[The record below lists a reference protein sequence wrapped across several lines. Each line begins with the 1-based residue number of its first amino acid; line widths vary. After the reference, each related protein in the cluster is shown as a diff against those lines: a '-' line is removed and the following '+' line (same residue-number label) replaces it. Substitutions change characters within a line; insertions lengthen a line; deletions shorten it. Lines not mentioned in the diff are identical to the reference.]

1 MQLQFV
7 KLSPNENMT
16 LLITSTVPRE
26 KQFSVANALIAY
38 QHVYAE
44 QAGFLEAPTSPKAQA
59 RLQMMAGEFCGNAT
73 LSLSSYLFSKQ
84 NPKTGDTQTFVL
96 EVSGTPQPVTCT
108 IEKQAKG
115 YWGTL
120 HMPLPLWLK
129 DCCYT
134 LADKTYTFPTISF
147 GGIVHIL
154 VPASTWG
161 AHAKAMAEQAA
172 QTWQT
177 QIDADAFGILLF
189 DETKHTLAPLV
200 CVKGAS
206 LIWERGCGSGTTAV
220 GAALAL
226 REKKSLS
233 LSLQQ
238 AGGTMRIE
246 AKYEHGRLQD
256 LILGVHIDLVAE
268 GTAYLEENEKNIQKT
283 VSLYCP
289 CNLESD
295 TVS

>member
-38 QHVYAE
+38 NHIYAE
-44 QAGFLEAPTSPKAQA
+44 QAGFLEPPTSPKAQA

-73 LSLSSYLFSKQ
+73 LSLASYLFSKR
-84 NPKTGDTQTFVL
+84 NPQTDDTQTFTL
-96 EVSGTPQPVTCT
+96 EVSGTVQPVTCT
-108 IEKQAKG
+108 IQKQQKG

-120 HMPLPLWLK
+120 HMPLPLWVK

-134 LADKTYTFPTISF
+134 LGEETYTFSTVSF

-154 VPASTWG
+154 VPAALWG
-161 AHAKAMAEQAA
+161 EDAQTKAEQAA
-172 QTWQT
+172 QAWQT

-238 AGGTMRIE
+238 AGGTMQID
-246 AKYEHGRLQD
+246 AKYENGRLQD
-256 LILGVHIDLVAE
+256 LILGVHIDFVAE
-268 GTAYLEENEKNIQKT
+268 GTAYLEEHEKNIQKT
-283 VSLYCP
+283 VSQYCP

>member
-1 MQLQFV
+1 MSVQLHPLHFA

-16 LLITSTVPRE
+16 LLITSPVPRE
-26 KQFSVANALIAY
+26 KQFAVANALIAY
-38 QHVYAE
+38 HHIYAE
-44 QAGFLEAPTSPKAQA
+44 QAGFLEPPTLPQAQA

-73 LSLSSYLFSKQ
+73 LSLASYLFSKQ

-96 EVSGTPQPVTCT
+96 EVSGTPHPMTCT
-108 IEKQAKG
+108 IQKQEKG

-120 HMPLPLWLK
+120 HMPLPLWVK
-129 DCCYT
+129 DCCYA
-134 LADKTYTFPTISF
+134 LDGKTYTFPTVSF

-154 VPASTWG
+154 VPAALWG
-161 AHAKAMAEQAA
+161 EHAKAKAEQAA

-177 QIDADAFGILLF
+177 EIDADAFGILLF

-206 LIWERGCGSGTTAV
+206 LIWERGCGSGTTAI

-226 REKKSLS
+226 QEKKSFS

-238 AGGTMRIE
+238 AGGVMQID
-246 AKYEHGRLQD
+246 AKYENDKLQD
-256 LILGVHIDLVAE
+256 LVLGVHIDFVAE
-268 GTAYLEENEKNIQKT
+268 GTAFLEENG
-283 VSLYCP
+283 
-289 CNLESD
+289 
-295 TVS
+295 